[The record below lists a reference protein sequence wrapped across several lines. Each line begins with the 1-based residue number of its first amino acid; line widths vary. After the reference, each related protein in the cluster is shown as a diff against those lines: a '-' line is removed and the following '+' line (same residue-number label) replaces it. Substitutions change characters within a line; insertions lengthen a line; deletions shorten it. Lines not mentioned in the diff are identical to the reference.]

1 MASSPNSSAGCP
13 AEKFFTAL
21 AEDENFDSTASPWH
35 LERRRANLSRGRCRS
50 IVRRPGTFSNGH
62 HLGYMGSGFVININ
76 QLQSPL
82 IGDRIATLNLA
93 RIGLIVFRRRH
104 DDLDQTATMI
114 PRPPEVFYQLSKA
127 WTPPL
132 GFRICDL
139 PIDE

>member
-1 MASSPNSSAGCP
+1 MRRTHG
-13 AEKFFTAL
+13 T
-21 AEDENFDSTASPWH
+21 W
-35 LERRRANLSRGRCRS
+35 ERRRANLSRGRCRS
-50 IVRRPGTFSNGH
+50 IARRPGTFSNGH
-62 HLGYMGSGFVININ
+62 HLGYMGSGFVIHIN